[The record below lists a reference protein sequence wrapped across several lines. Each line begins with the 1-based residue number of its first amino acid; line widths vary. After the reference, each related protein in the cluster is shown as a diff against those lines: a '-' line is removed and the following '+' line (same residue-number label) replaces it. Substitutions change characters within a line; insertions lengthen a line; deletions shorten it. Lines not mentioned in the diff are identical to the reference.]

1 MRAHKRTNDGNEVLD
16 QWRIGGIK
24 YIFPLLATR
33 LGVNNAIA
41 MDNTI
46 DEPYIAGGGPGPAT
60 LSSSTTQDLTK
71 IVSFMREDQDHIV
84 FKRFERLNLYNLLC
98 LQHRLTAVDK
108 KITLHEDK
116 QDVHALA
123 KVLSTLEPLMKSYS
137 KLSPDAE
144 IFLS

>member
-1 MRAHKRTNDGNEVLD
+1 MRAHKRTNDGNEVLH

-98 LQHRLTAVDK
+98 LQHRLTMVDK
-108 KITLHEDK
+108 QIALHEDN
-116 QDVHALA
+116 DVHALA
-123 KVLSTLEPLMKSYS
+123 RVLSTLEPLMKSYS
-137 KLSPDAE
+137 KLSHRCSD
-144 IFLS
+144 FLS